1 MINFISAIAA
11 GASIPYIQNF
21 VGEHIINRLTPHM
34 PVGEGEKHTLA
45 FIAALIVASLVIA
58 AVGGSGSAF
67 GLIFGGLI
75 GLFGMRIIAI
85 VRGLIDGKKKD
96 AVEEAV
102 ESSDDS

>member
-1 MINFISAIAA
+1 
-11 GASIPYIQNF
+11 
-21 VGEHIINRLTPHM
+21 M
-34 PVGEGEKHTLA
+34 PVGESEKHTLA

>member
-1 MINFISAIAA
+1 M
-11 GASIPYIQNF
+11 
-21 VGEHIINRLTPHM
+21 V
-34 PVGEGEKHTLA
+34 
-45 FIAALIVASLVIA
+45 IAALIVVLHSFVAVVIA